1 MKKRRKHHILVA
13 DDAPAIL
20 RTLAEIL
27 REDYDLSFAATGRE
41 VLELAAAAGP
51 EEGPDLILLD
61 IAMPG
66 MDGYDVCRQ
75 LRSDPATQEIPVVF
89 VTGATDDA
97 AIDEAFG
104 AGASDYIRK
113 PISRAELTA
122 RVRSILSHQELIRKQ
137 IEEEKL
143 QGVLEM
149 AGAVCHELNQ
159 PLQSLTG
166 FVQLLGLQTTRDDPR
181 IEYVEI
187 IQDQLKRMAELTR
200 KLNAITCYETVEY
213 IENTRIID
221 IDKAIGGA
229 LRKKS

>member
-13 DDAPAIL
+13 DDAPGIL
-20 RTLAEIL
+20 RTIAEIL

-41 VLELAAAAGP
+41 VLELAAAADP
-51 EEGPDLILLD
+51 EEGLDLILLD

-66 MDGYDVCRQ
+66 MDGYDVCRR
-75 LRSDPATQEIPVVF
+75 LRSDSATKEIPVIF
-89 VTGATDDA
+89 VTGAVDEA
-97 AIDEAFG
+97 AIDEAFEAG
-104 AGASDYIRK
+104 AGDYIRK

-122 RVRSILSHQELIRKQ
+122 RVRSILSHRELIRKQ
-137 IEEEKL
+137 IEEKKL

-166 FVQLLGLQTTRDDPR
+166 FVQLLGLQTTPDDPR

-187 IQDQLKRMAELTR
+187 IQDQLKRMADLTR
-200 KLNAITCYETVEY
+200 KLNGITRYETVEY

-221 IDKAIGGA
+221 IDKAIDEA
-229 LRKKS
+229 WREKS